1 MQQPRQASAVLVGQL
16 EEALEVFLL
25 RYPAA
30 DGKEVDD
37 LDEEAGV
44 SLAGAV
50 DHVHH
55 LLQAIKKAV
64 VTDAQQRTAGDITNS
79 GGFHD
84 EDARLRPGVAL
95 IPFEYL
101 WSDKTIIRRAPRH
114 HGRHPGARLNRQ
126 IANPDRRKPQAGLG
140 LCGGWPVHRRQG
152 IFFTDF
158 LYWFVHLL
166 ARRGTCRGGSE
177 TRPYA
182 RRSGII
188 LSWHALSPVKNAS
201 FLRRCW

>member
-1 MQQPRQASAVLVGQL
+1 MHQPRQAPAVLVGQL
-16 EEALEVFLL
+16 EEAFEVFLL

-30 DGKEVDD
+30 DEKEVDD

-64 VTDAQQRTAGDITNS
+64 VTDAQQRTAGNITNPD
-79 GGFHD
+79 GFHD

-95 IPFEYL
+95 IPFEHL
-101 WSDKTIIRRAPRH
+101 GSHKTSIRRAPGH
-114 HGRHPGARLNRQ
+114 HGRYPGARLNRQ
-126 IANPDRRKPQAGLG
+126 IADTDGRKPQAGPG
-140 LCGGWPVHRRQG
+140 LCGGWPVYRRKR

-158 LYWFVHLL
+158 L
-166 ARRGTCRGGSE
+166 CR
-177 TRPYA
+177 P
-182 RRSGII
+182 
-188 LSWHALSPVKNAS
+188 
-201 FLRRCW
+201 